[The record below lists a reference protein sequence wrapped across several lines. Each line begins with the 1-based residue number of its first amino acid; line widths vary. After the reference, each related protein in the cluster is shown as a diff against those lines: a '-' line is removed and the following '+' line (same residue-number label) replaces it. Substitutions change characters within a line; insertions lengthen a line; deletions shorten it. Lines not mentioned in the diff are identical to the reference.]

1 MEVLSK
7 QGIRLRGLV
16 ERGLGYPGFGC
27 PVTRLSPTDLA
38 ADHWGM
44 GELHW
49 DQRKHSSEPIPKGR
63 RIESWA
69 SWMVVSSGE
78 VHYTPYA
85 NRYILPLE
93 QHRFELHGST
103 LHRFLSVNAYS
114 KAAGL
119 QLVESLDADG
129 WLQRVLAVKLYAD
142 FQLLRAWHS
151 WSPALLK
158 HQLYFISH
166 IITSWATKYLF
177 APICSLATWKNLFK
191 RFLSLFKYRPWWI
204 SCSLTPSAIVRNIH
218 GGK

>member
-1 MEVLSK
+1 
-7 QGIRLRGLV
+7 
-16 ERGLGYPGFGC
+16 
-27 PVTRLSPTDLA
+27 
-38 ADHWGM
+38 
-44 GELHW
+44 
-49 DQRKHSSEPIPKGR
+49 
-63 RIESWA
+63 
-69 SWMVVSSGE
+69 MVVSSGE

-151 WSPALLK
+151 
-158 HQLYFISH
+158 
-166 IITSWATKYLF
+166 
-177 APICSLATWKNLFK
+177 
-191 RFLSLFKYRPWWI
+191 
-204 SCSLTPSAIVRNIH
+204 
-218 GGK
+218 